1 MLTLRPSRR
10 RQLPR
15 TLLSHGTV
23 GNDSPAIF
31 VGDDVVDRQ
40 RLRRGSGNCCNILGV
55 GFVLGIRVAAYA
67 SNGIRVVAGVRLG
80 LEMDGFDL
88 AARSRRSVVA
98 RSRMARG

>member
-15 TLLSHGTV
+15 TLPSHGTV
-23 GNDSPAIF
+23 GNDSPAIL

-55 GFVLGIRVAAYA
+55 GFVLGIRIAVYT

-80 LEMDGFDL
+80 LEIDGFD
-88 AARSRRSVVA
+88 
-98 RSRMARG
+98 

>member
-10 RQLPR
+10 RQLSR
-15 TLLSHGTV
+15 TLLSHRTV
-23 GNDSPAIF
+23 ENDSPAVL

-55 GFVLGIRVAAYA
+55 GFVLGIRIAVYA
-67 SNGIRVVAGVRLG
+67 SNAIRVVVGIRLG
-80 LEMDGFDL
+80 FEMDGSDL
-88 AARSRRSVVA
+88 AARSRRSAVA

>member
-15 TLLSHGTV
+15 TLPSHRTV
-23 GNDSPAIF
+23 RNDSPVIF
-31 VGDDVVDRQ
+31 VGNEVVDRQ
-40 RLRRGSGNCCNILGV
+40 RLRRGSGDCCNILGI

-80 LEMDGFDL
+80 LEMDGFN
-88 AARSRRSVVA
+88 
-98 RSRMARG
+98 

>member
-1 MLTLRPSRR
+1 MLTFRPSRR
-10 RQLPR
+10 RLLPR

-23 GNDSPAIF
+23 GNDSPAVL

-40 RLRRGSGNCCNILGV
+40 RLRRGSGNCCNILGI

-88 AARSRRSVVA
+88 AARSRRSAVA